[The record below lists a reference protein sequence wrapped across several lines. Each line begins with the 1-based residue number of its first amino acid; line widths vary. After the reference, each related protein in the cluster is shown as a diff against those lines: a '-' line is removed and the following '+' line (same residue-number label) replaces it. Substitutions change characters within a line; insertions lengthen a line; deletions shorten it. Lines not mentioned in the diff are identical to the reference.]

1 LNKASGCQVG
11 NRNCAGVPLRRAR
24 ENPTHAFICLIA
36 WIVNGVMRQRLKL
49 AKSDL
54 SPERASAFGMQDA
67 QYLGRDSRHLTT
79 FDQPDRLQLE
89 FQCVP
94 SPWFYLLISKS
105 SRSRSRSRSKV
116 CGAQIKQK
124 NKQKNRGN
132 VPT

>member
-1 LNKASGCQVG
+1 
-11 NRNCAGVPLRRAR
+11 
-24 ENPTHAFICLIA
+24 
-36 WIVNGVMRQRLKL
+36 MRQRLKL

-105 SRSRSRSRSKV
+105 SRSRSRSRV

-124 NKQKNRGN
+124 NKQKKPWQRTN
-132 VPT
+132 VITPEKYPA